1 MIRHMSR
8 LSLFLILIV
17 FSVDSG
23 FVAASEQ
30 IVDEMGIR
38 QIVGTSISHELSAD
52 LNDDDTDDR
61 LIAAGSCGN
70 AGCTYF
76 CFVKLSQDQYRYIGT
91 VFLHRL
97 GFEVLKTK
105 HNGMSDLL
113 SYSRLNASE
122 GSLLRHEFNGSEY
135 EVTTTASG
143 SSELFNLLRSNV
155 RDR

>member
-1 MIRHMSR
+1 MSR
-8 LSLFLILIV
+8 LSIFVILIV
-17 FSVDSG
+17 FTVDLRI
-23 FVAASEQ
+23 VVASEQ
-30 IVDEMGIR
+30 IVDEMGIQ

-61 LIAAGSCGN
+61 LIAAGACGN

-76 CFVKLSQDQYRYIGT
+76 CFIKLSEDQYRYIGT

-113 SYSRLNASE
+113 SYSRRNAAE

-135 EVTTTASG
+135 EVTATASG
-143 SSELFNLLRSNV
+143 NSGLFNLLRSNV